1 MIDDGLQTSTE
12 LRALK
17 EFWKID
23 SEKDPT
29 GRLWDSKMLG
39 LFTTG
44 VSVKVNRYPKDNGR
58 EARMVYQAGRHN
70 VDNNKLRFTS
80 VATIVQ
86 VGTTALAKSGGKKRA
101 SRTVSVGA
109 IWAGF
114 PFCVADVG
122 HRRWLFFLIRPS

>member
-12 LRALK
+12 LRVLK

-23 SEKDPT
+23 SEKDPK

-86 VGTTALAKSGGKKRA
+86 VGMSALAKCEGKKA
-101 SRTVSVGA
+101 QAEKFLLAQYGKGSCSVSRTWV
-109 IWAGF
+109 IAGS
-114 PFCVADVG
+114 C
-122 HRRWLFFLIRPS
+122 FFDPPQ

>member
-86 VGTTALAKSGGKKRA
+86 VGTAALAKSGGKKTQAEQFLLAQYRQGSRSV
-101 SRTVSVGA
+101 SRTWV
-109 IWAGF
+109 IAGG
-114 PFCVADVG
+114 C
-122 HRRWLFFLIRPS
+122 FF

>member
-23 SEKDPT
+23 SEKDPK

-86 VGTTALAKSGGKKRA
+86 VGTAALAKSGGKKAQAEQFLLAQYGQGCRSV
-101 SRTVSVGA
+101 SRTWV
-109 IWAGF
+109 IAGG
-114 PFCVADVG
+114 C
-122 HRRWLFFLIRPS
+122 FF